1 MQSFIFL
8 ASLVSELVGGGGA
21 SCYKNKAFQH
31 SGTII
36 VSFFLG
42 GGALWRH
49 YSYAKDDI
57 HLETP
62 TSILTHHTR
71 IQDVSVLESFCVY
84 LI

>member
-42 GGALWRH
+42 GGH
-49 YSYAKDDI
+49 YGA
-57 HLETP
+57 T
-62 TSILTHHTR
+62 ILTQKMIFTWR
-71 IQDVSVLESFCVY
+71 LQQVY
-84 LI
+84 LRITPESRMFLF